1 MRADRLLSILL
12 LLQNRGRATT
22 RELAERLEVSP
33 RTIHRDMEALSASG
47 VPVYADRGATG
58 GWKLAEGYRTNLTG
72 LKTEE
77 MNSLLLAAPALLA
90 DLGLQRPFEN
100 AVQKLLASAPSFL
113 KSDAEFARDRIHVDG
128 AGWYQ
133 SAAEPVVHLQ
143 RIQEAVWLSRSI
155 RIAYLRNGDGEPPTE
170 RVVRP
175 LGLVAK
181 RSTWYLVAEADSDY
195 RTYRVSRVAGVELL
209 DETFERPADFNLA
222 AYWQQSTEAFRSS
235 LPRYEAKL
243 LATPLAVRRLQTEKF
258 ATVVSSRT
266 TERPGRLEATVQFH
280 TLETAA
286 EAVLGFGADAFVLEP
301 AELRDYVLA
310 KARNIVDLY
319 RDPYMTEDDARR
331 E

>member
-33 RTIHRDMEALSASG
+33 RTIHRDMEALGTSG
-47 VPVYADRGATG
+47 VPVYADRGAAG

-77 MNSLLLAAPALLA
+77 MSALLLAAPALLA
-90 DLGLQRPFEN
+90 DLGLLRPFEN
-100 AVQKLLASAPSFL
+100 AVQKLLASAPSIL
-113 KSDAEFARDRIHVDG
+113 KNDAEVARERIHVDG
-128 AGWYQ
+128 AGWHQ
-133 SAAEPVVHLQ
+133 AAEPVVHLQ
-143 RIQEAVWLSRSI
+143 RIQEAVWLERSI
-155 RIAYLRNGDGEPPTE
+155 RIAYVRNGDGEPPTE

-195 RTYRVSRVAGVELL
+195 RTYRVSRIADVELL
-209 DETFERPADFNLA
+209 DETFERPAGFNLA
-222 AYWQQSTEAFRSS
+222 AYWQQSTETFRSS
-235 LPRYEAKL
+235 LPRYETKL
-243 LATPLAVRRLQTEKF
+243 LATPLAVRRLQSEKF
-258 ATVVSSRT
+258 ATLVSAGET
-266 TERPGRLEATVQFH
+266 TRPGRMEATVQFH

-301 AELRDYVLA
+301 VELRDYVLA
-310 KARNIVDLY
+310 RARGIVDLY
-319 RDPYMTEDDARR
+319 SSYMTEDDAPRV
-331 E
+331 